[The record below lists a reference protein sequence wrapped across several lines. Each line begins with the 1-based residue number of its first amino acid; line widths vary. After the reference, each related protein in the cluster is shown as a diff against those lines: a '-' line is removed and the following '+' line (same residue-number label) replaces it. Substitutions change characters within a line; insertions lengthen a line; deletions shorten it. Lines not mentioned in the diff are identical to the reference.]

1 MLARHCLVSRACQ
14 WCLGFKHDKG
24 AAVCCLR
31 MSCIVLHPLVE
42 GQLACITLPQVVRG
56 NGAKTISVLTHAL
69 TELETEKNN
78 H

>member
-42 GQLACITLPQVVRG
+42 GQLACIRLPQVVRG
-56 NGAKTISVLTHAL
+56 NGVKTISVLTHAL

-78 H
+78 L